1 MDERPANPMRAQVF
15 SLPELLREQ
24 FDALEA
30 RSRALLPTPTIFAI
44 REVILTGCGDSQIV
58 GDLLCAEWQRLTG
71 IPTRALNAMEAARYE
86 TALPRQQHPQDP
98 LVLAISISGEVARTL
113 EATEQWRARGASTVA
128 LTANPTSSLA
138 RAAAHCFEVTLPHK
152 KGASGP
158 GVRSFFLAAQALYLL
173 AVRLGE
179 VRGRYTQEAA
189 AALRAEW
196 LDSATA
202 LEGTLP
208 ALDAALAGL
217 AEEWQ
222 ELPRYELLG
231 SGSARAAAAFGAAK
245 ILEASG
251 HPAIHQDIEEWVHLH
266 YFAHD
271 PVNCGTLLLCPTND
285 AAYSRARELEPFLQ
299 RLGRPYRA
307 LTDARGA
314 KDFAAG
320 EASPAIALPTP
331 PAAAF
336 TPLYHCAALALFA
349 AHLSEICGAEY
360 GRGGRG
366 PWQDCADGGTTR
378 RSRRLPIPELI

>member
-1 MDERPANPMRAQVF
+1 MDQHPTNPMRAQIF

-30 RSRALLPTPTIFAI
+30 CSRALLPTPTIFAI

-58 GDLLCAEWQRLTG
+58 GALLRAEWQGLSG
-71 IPTRALNAMEAARYE
+71 IPTCALNAMEAARYE
-86 TALPRQQHPQDP
+86 TTLPRQQHPQDP

-113 EATEQWRARGASTVA
+113 EAAEQWRGRGASIVT
-128 LTANPTSSLA
+128 LTANPASSLA
-138 RAAAHCFEVTLPHK
+138 QVATHCFEVTLPNV

-196 LDSATA
+196 LASATT
-202 LEGTLP
+202 LEGALP
-208 ALDAALAGL
+208 ALDLALAEL

-222 ELPRYELLG
+222 ELARYELLG

-245 ILEASG
+245 LLEASG
-251 HPAIHQDIEEWVHLH
+251 HPAVHQDVEEWAHLH

-271 PVNCGTLLLCPTND
+271 PANCGTLLLCPTND

-320 EASPAIALPTP
+320 EASPAITLPTP

-336 TPLYHCAALALFA
+336 APLYYCAALALFA
-349 AHLSEICGAEY
+349 AHLSEIRGADY

-366 PWQDCADGGTTR
+366 GWQNSADGGTTR
-378 RSRRLPIPELI
+378 SSRRLPIPESI